1 MNNATRRALLLSSGA
16 LLAAPLAAIAQ
27 RARTVRR
34 IGYLALPPSSSN
46 VAHLARQLAVEAL
59 RRAGYEEGGN
69 LAIAWR
75 YAEGKPE
82 RLRELAD
89 ELIRLEVE
97 LIVAPGNYPT
107 MAAQAA
113 TRTVPIVGHGLFL
126 PVENGLIKALGRPG
140 GNVTGTAWW
149 ERITNVDK
157 PFELLKQ
164 ALPRATRVAA
174 MIDPNI
180 PLNYQ
185 YSYYH
190 GDEQLRNLAAIGLT
204 LQRFELVRREDLETV
219 LDRVARTS
227 HALMVYVG
235 NPVVQ
240 RHLREVIA
248 FAMERKLVSMGDGPV
263 YVDGGGL
270 LYYGPDIVALWERTA
285 SYVDR
290 ILRGANPADLPVE
303 QTAKWELVM
312 NGKTAR
318 AIGFAPPNSFML
330 RVDRVIR

>member
-1 MNNATRRALLLSSGA
+1 MRKDRRRQFLAASGA
-16 LLAAPLAAIAQ
+16 LLAAPLGAFAQ

-34 IGYLALPPSSSN
+34 IGYLALHPSASN
-46 VAHLARQLAVEAL
+46 VANLARQLAVAAF

-75 YAEGKPE
+75 HAEGKPE

-89 ELIRLEVE
+89 ELVRLDVE
-97 LIVAPGNYPT
+97 LIVALQNYPT

-113 TRTVPIVGHGLFL
+113 TRSIPIVGHGLFL

-149 ERITNVDK
+149 ERITTVDK

-180 PLNYQ
+180 PLSYQ

-190 GDEQLRNLAAIGLT
+190 GDEQVRNVAAIGLS
-204 LQRFELVRREDLETV
+204 LQRFELTRPEDLGTV
-219 LDRVARTS
+219 LDRVARTAD
-227 HALMVYVG
+227 ALMVYVG

-240 RHLREVIA
+240 VHLREVIA
-248 FAMERKLVSMGDGPV
+248 FTIERKLVSIGDGPV

-270 LYYGPDIVALWERTA
+270 LYYGPNITALWDRTA

-290 ILRGANPADLPVE
+290 ILRGANPAELPVE

-312 NGKTAR
+312 HGKTAR
-318 AIGFAPPNSFML
+318 AIGFEPPKSFML
-330 RVDRVIR
+330 RVDRVIQ